1 MEMLVAAGGTAIFS
15 ETVEWTGAEHLLAQ
29 RAATPDVA
37 QRIVAAVGE
46 RERMVRA
53 AGGDIRGQN
62 PGPQNKAGGITTI
75 EEKAL
80 GAMSKGGRQ
89 PINDLLA
96 AGQRPAGSGLYLMDT
111 PFFSPESMTAMIAG
125 GAHIVI
131 FTTGAGNSYCS
142 LVAPTLKMS
151 ANAEATA
158 RLTEQIDFAATGV
171 LDGSVSLDAAAC
183 DGMQRLLE
191 VASGALT
198 FGEIVGEGA
207 EVVSRI
213 GGFDLTGE
221 EVSLDPISQLSQYS
235 TSIVSDALDE
245 LAVLGVLPGIE
256 ARRVGQGR
264 VVGRALPVRLQ
275 PKSNDPSAYRFG
287 GGVGKPLEQVLQTM
301 QDGDIVVMDL
311 GGSNRAAAWG
321 GLASRIAQR
330 RGVRGTIM
338 WGACRDVDEIRAI
351 GYPVWSVAVCP
362 RRSRNEFTFGAINEP
377 ITIQGVTI
385 APRDFIIAD
394 ESGVVCVPQGRFG
407 EVIALCARIAVQE
420 RVLEAQVLNG
430 SLESWD
436 EV

>member
-1 MEMLVAAGGTAIFS
+1 
-15 ETVEWTGAEHLLAQ
+15 
-29 RAATPDVA
+29 
-37 QRIVAAVGE
+37 
-46 RERMVRA
+46 
-53 AGGDIRGQN
+53 
-62 PGPQNKAGGITTI
+62 
-75 EEKAL
+75 
-80 GAMSKGGRQ
+80 
-89 PINDLLA
+89 
-96 AGQRPAGSGLYLMDT
+96 
-111 PFFSPESMTAMIAG
+111 
-125 GAHIVI
+125 
-131 FTTGAGNSYCS
+131 
-142 LVAPTLKMS
+142 
-151 ANAEATA
+151 
-158 RLTEQIDFAATGV
+158 
-171 LDGSVSLDAAAC
+171 
-183 DGMQRLLE
+183 
-191 VASGALT
+191 
-198 FGEIVGEGA
+198 
-207 EVVSRI
+207 
-213 GGFDLTGE
+213 
-221 EVSLDPISQLSQYS
+221 VSLDPISQLSQYS

-256 ARRVGQGR
+256 ARRIGQGR

>member
-1 MEMLVAAGGTAIFS
+1 MA
-15 ETVEWTGAEHLLAQ
+15 
-29 RAATPDVA
+29 
-37 QRIVAAVGE
+37 
-46 RERMVRA
+46 
-53 AGGDIRGQN
+53 
-62 PGPQNKAGGITTI
+62 
-75 EEKAL
+75 
-80 GAMSKGGRQ
+80 
-89 PINDLLA
+89 
-96 AGQRPAGSGLYLMDT
+96 
-111 PFFSPESMTAMIAG
+111 
-125 GAHIVI
+125 
-131 FTTGAGNSYCS
+131 
-142 LVAPTLKMS
+142 
-151 ANAEATA
+151 
-158 RLTEQIDFAATGV
+158 
-171 LDGSVSLDAAAC
+171 
-183 DGMQRLLE
+183 
-191 VASGALT
+191 
-198 FGEIVGEGA
+198 
-207 EVVSRI
+207 
-213 GGFDLTGE
+213 
-221 EVSLDPISQLSQYS
+221 LDPISQLSQYS

-275 PKSNDPSAYRFG
+275 PKSDDPSAYRFG

-394 ESGVVCVPQGRFG
+394 ESGVVCVPQGRFD
-407 EVIALCARIAVQE
+407 EVIALCARIGDQE

>member
-1 MEMLVAAGGTAIFS
+1 M
-15 ETVEWTGAEHLLAQ
+15 
-29 RAATPDVA
+29 
-37 QRIVAAVGE
+37 
-46 RERMVRA
+46 
-53 AGGDIRGQN
+53 
-62 PGPQNKAGGITTI
+62 
-75 EEKAL
+75 
-80 GAMSKGGRQ
+80 
-89 PINDLLA
+89 
-96 AGQRPAGSGLYLMDT
+96 
-111 PFFSPESMTAMIAG
+111 
-125 GAHIVI
+125 
-131 FTTGAGNSYCS
+131 
-142 LVAPTLKMS
+142 
-151 ANAEATA
+151 
-158 RLTEQIDFAATGV
+158 
-171 LDGSVSLDAAAC
+171 
-183 DGMQRLLE
+183 
-191 VASGALT
+191 
-198 FGEIVGEGA
+198 
-207 EVVSRI
+207 
-213 GGFDLTGE
+213 
-221 EVSLDPISQLSQYS
+221 SLDPISQLSQYS

-275 PKSNDPSAYRFG
+275 PKSDDPSAYRFG

-351 GYPVWSVAVCP
+351 GYPVWSAAVCP

-385 APRDFIIAD
+385 APRDFIVAD
-394 ESGVVCVPQGRFG
+394 ESGVVCVPQGRFD
-407 EVIALCARIAVQE
+407 EVIALCAHIADQE

>member
-1 MEMLVAAGGTAIFS
+1 M
-15 ETVEWTGAEHLLAQ
+15 
-29 RAATPDVA
+29 
-37 QRIVAAVGE
+37 
-46 RERMVRA
+46 
-53 AGGDIRGQN
+53 
-62 PGPQNKAGGITTI
+62 
-75 EEKAL
+75 
-80 GAMSKGGRQ
+80 
-89 PINDLLA
+89 
-96 AGQRPAGSGLYLMDT
+96 
-111 PFFSPESMTAMIAG
+111 
-125 GAHIVI
+125 
-131 FTTGAGNSYCS
+131 
-142 LVAPTLKMS
+142 
-151 ANAEATA
+151 
-158 RLTEQIDFAATGV
+158 
-171 LDGSVSLDAAAC
+171 
-183 DGMQRLLE
+183 
-191 VASGALT
+191 
-198 FGEIVGEGA
+198 
-207 EVVSRI
+207 
-213 GGFDLTGE
+213 
-221 EVSLDPISQLSQYS
+221 SLDPISQLSQYS

-275 PKSNDPSAYRFG
+275 AKSNDPSAYRFG

-351 GYPVWSVAVCP
+351 GYPVWSVALCP

-385 APRDFIIAD
+385 APRDFIVAD
-394 ESGVVCVPQGRFG
+394 ESGVVCVPQGRFD
-407 EVIALCARIAVQE
+407 EVIALCARIGDQE

-436 EV
+436 AV

>member
-1 MEMLVAAGGTAIFS
+1 M
-15 ETVEWTGAEHLLAQ
+15 
-29 RAATPDVA
+29 
-37 QRIVAAVGE
+37 
-46 RERMVRA
+46 
-53 AGGDIRGQN
+53 
-62 PGPQNKAGGITTI
+62 
-75 EEKAL
+75 
-80 GAMSKGGRQ
+80 
-89 PINDLLA
+89 
-96 AGQRPAGSGLYLMDT
+96 
-111 PFFSPESMTAMIAG
+111 
-125 GAHIVI
+125 
-131 FTTGAGNSYCS
+131 
-142 LVAPTLKMS
+142 
-151 ANAEATA
+151 
-158 RLTEQIDFAATGV
+158 
-171 LDGSVSLDAAAC
+171 
-183 DGMQRLLE
+183 
-191 VASGALT
+191 
-198 FGEIVGEGA
+198 
-207 EVVSRI
+207 
-213 GGFDLTGE
+213 
-221 EVSLDPISQLSQYS
+221 SQLSQYS

-394 ESGVVCVPQGRFG
+394 ESGVVCVPQGRFD

>member
-1 MEMLVAAGGTAIFS
+1 M
-15 ETVEWTGAEHLLAQ
+15 
-29 RAATPDVA
+29 
-37 QRIVAAVGE
+37 
-46 RERMVRA
+46 
-53 AGGDIRGQN
+53 
-62 PGPQNKAGGITTI
+62 
-75 EEKAL
+75 
-80 GAMSKGGRQ
+80 
-89 PINDLLA
+89 
-96 AGQRPAGSGLYLMDT
+96 
-111 PFFSPESMTAMIAG
+111 
-125 GAHIVI
+125 
-131 FTTGAGNSYCS
+131 
-142 LVAPTLKMS
+142 
-151 ANAEATA
+151 
-158 RLTEQIDFAATGV
+158 
-171 LDGSVSLDAAAC
+171 
-183 DGMQRLLE
+183 
-191 VASGALT
+191 
-198 FGEIVGEGA
+198 
-207 EVVSRI
+207 
-213 GGFDLTGE
+213 
-221 EVSLDPISQLSQYS
+221 SQLSQYS

-407 EVIALCARIAVQE
+407 EVIALCAPIAVQE

>member
-1 MEMLVAAGGTAIFS
+1 M
-15 ETVEWTGAEHLLAQ
+15 
-29 RAATPDVA
+29 
-37 QRIVAAVGE
+37 
-46 RERMVRA
+46 
-53 AGGDIRGQN
+53 
-62 PGPQNKAGGITTI
+62 
-75 EEKAL
+75 
-80 GAMSKGGRQ
+80 
-89 PINDLLA
+89 
-96 AGQRPAGSGLYLMDT
+96 
-111 PFFSPESMTAMIAG
+111 
-125 GAHIVI
+125 
-131 FTTGAGNSYCS
+131 
-142 LVAPTLKMS
+142 
-151 ANAEATA
+151 
-158 RLTEQIDFAATGV
+158 
-171 LDGSVSLDAAAC
+171 
-183 DGMQRLLE
+183 
-191 VASGALT
+191 
-198 FGEIVGEGA
+198 
-207 EVVSRI
+207 
-213 GGFDLTGE
+213 
-221 EVSLDPISQLSQYS
+221 SQLSQYS

-407 EVIALCARIAVQE
+407 EVIALCARIADHE
-420 RVLEAQVLNG
+420 RLLEAQVLNG

>member
-1 MEMLVAAGGTAIFS
+1 M
-15 ETVEWTGAEHLLAQ
+15 
-29 RAATPDVA
+29 
-37 QRIVAAVGE
+37 
-46 RERMVRA
+46 
-53 AGGDIRGQN
+53 
-62 PGPQNKAGGITTI
+62 
-75 EEKAL
+75 
-80 GAMSKGGRQ
+80 
-89 PINDLLA
+89 
-96 AGQRPAGSGLYLMDT
+96 
-111 PFFSPESMTAMIAG
+111 
-125 GAHIVI
+125 
-131 FTTGAGNSYCS
+131 
-142 LVAPTLKMS
+142 
-151 ANAEATA
+151 
-158 RLTEQIDFAATGV
+158 
-171 LDGSVSLDAAAC
+171 
-183 DGMQRLLE
+183 
-191 VASGALT
+191 
-198 FGEIVGEGA
+198 
-207 EVVSRI
+207 
-213 GGFDLTGE
+213 
-221 EVSLDPISQLSQYS
+221 SLDPMSQLSQYS

-275 PKSNDPSAYRFG
+275 PKSDDPSAYRFG

>member
-1 MEMLVAAGGTAIFS
+1 
-15 ETVEWTGAEHLLAQ
+15 
-29 RAATPDVA
+29 
-37 QRIVAAVGE
+37 
-46 RERMVRA
+46 
-53 AGGDIRGQN
+53 
-62 PGPQNKAGGITTI
+62 
-75 EEKAL
+75 
-80 GAMSKGGRQ
+80 
-89 PINDLLA
+89 
-96 AGQRPAGSGLYLMDT
+96 
-111 PFFSPESMTAMIAG
+111 
-125 GAHIVI
+125 
-131 FTTGAGNSYCS
+131 
-142 LVAPTLKMS
+142 
-151 ANAEATA
+151 
-158 RLTEQIDFAATGV
+158 
-171 LDGSVSLDAAAC
+171 
-183 DGMQRLLE
+183 
-191 VASGALT
+191 
-198 FGEIVGEGA
+198 
-207 EVVSRI
+207 
-213 GGFDLTGE
+213 
-221 EVSLDPISQLSQYS
+221 VSLDPMSQLSQYS

-407 EVIALCARIAVQE
+407 EVIALCARIADQE
-420 RVLEAQVLNG
+420 RLLEAQVLNG

>member
-1 MEMLVAAGGTAIFS
+1 
-15 ETVEWTGAEHLLAQ
+15 
-29 RAATPDVA
+29 
-37 QRIVAAVGE
+37 
-46 RERMVRA
+46 
-53 AGGDIRGQN
+53 
-62 PGPQNKAGGITTI
+62 
-75 EEKAL
+75 
-80 GAMSKGGRQ
+80 
-89 PINDLLA
+89 
-96 AGQRPAGSGLYLMDT
+96 
-111 PFFSPESMTAMIAG
+111 
-125 GAHIVI
+125 
-131 FTTGAGNSYCS
+131 
-142 LVAPTLKMS
+142 
-151 ANAEATA
+151 
-158 RLTEQIDFAATGV
+158 
-171 LDGSVSLDAAAC
+171 
-183 DGMQRLLE
+183 
-191 VASGALT
+191 
-198 FGEIVGEGA
+198 
-207 EVVSRI
+207 
-213 GGFDLTGE
+213 
-221 EVSLDPISQLSQYS
+221 VSLDPMSQLSQYS

>member
-1 MEMLVAAGGTAIFS
+1 M
-15 ETVEWTGAEHLLAQ
+15 
-29 RAATPDVA
+29 
-37 QRIVAAVGE
+37 
-46 RERMVRA
+46 
-53 AGGDIRGQN
+53 
-62 PGPQNKAGGITTI
+62 
-75 EEKAL
+75 
-80 GAMSKGGRQ
+80 
-89 PINDLLA
+89 
-96 AGQRPAGSGLYLMDT
+96 
-111 PFFSPESMTAMIAG
+111 
-125 GAHIVI
+125 
-131 FTTGAGNSYCS
+131 
-142 LVAPTLKMS
+142 
-151 ANAEATA
+151 
-158 RLTEQIDFAATGV
+158 
-171 LDGSVSLDAAAC
+171 
-183 DGMQRLLE
+183 
-191 VASGALT
+191 
-198 FGEIVGEGA
+198 
-207 EVVSRI
+207 
-213 GGFDLTGE
+213 
-221 EVSLDPISQLSQYS
+221 SLDPISQLSQYS